1 MSDELQPEKI
11 YLPPLRYFE
20 NKNTFSGS
28 CGMLRF
34 MLKPDPEAGTIHAQ
48 IWHGLFCLQKS
59 TVEEELDVPLTEDG
73 REELRTALLERI

>member
-1 MSDELQPEKI
+1 MSDELQQEKI

-34 MLKPDPEAGTIHAQ
+34 MLKPDTENGTIHAQ

-59 TVEEELDVPLTEDG
+59 TVEEELDFPLSEEG
-73 REELRTALLERI
+73 REALRVSLIDRI